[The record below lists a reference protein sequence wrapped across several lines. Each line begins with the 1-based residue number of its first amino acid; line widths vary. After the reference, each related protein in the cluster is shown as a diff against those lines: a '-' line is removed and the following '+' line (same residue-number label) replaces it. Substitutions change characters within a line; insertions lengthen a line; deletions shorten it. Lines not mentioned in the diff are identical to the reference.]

1 MSAADTTRGK
11 AGFWDRLRELA
22 GRVGRGTGGGAKP
35 RGTMPSYEVTDLL
48 ARARVAG
55 PRVSALDAV
64 MGEDWAIV
72 EAGRAGRA
80 PVVRAGIA
88 AAHRRDV
95 ARHGGGGGGGGRPGG
110 KPQAVVKMIRQGGAS
125 DLRGLRAQMAY
136 LSRQGEE
143 PLQRSERYMGV
154 EIDAEQA
161 GLLEQAW
168 RMPAE
173 GREGAADRTTHFI
186 VSFPEGTPVGAA
198 ERAGRD
204 WAEAMFGSG
213 EHGGDSFDY
222 YTAFHTDRAHP
233 HMHVVVHRRGLEHG
247 EWLKVSL
254 RSDIHYDR
262 MREVLVDVAARQGIA
277 LEATPRLARGLH
289 DRPAPDA
296 EYRRAGVE
304 RREPVAPEHSP
315 ETALR
320 AAAGLVHHARGLE
333 MEARAVELTDPA
345 QAERLRAAGLHLGE
359 GRALTPAVWGLP
371 EPPERTGAPARRT
384 AARAEI
390 LENVARMDRNLPGI
404 GDPVERVRFMREVA
418 ALKAETAPTL
428 GAQGQGLEAYTRPDE
443 SGRYDGLAGHDVSRV
458 VARPAE
464 LRVAAIAER
473 YGVDKAATRARFAG
487 GVPSAGLAADFALS
501 ERLERRAAVAALGRP
516 AETEAAERRALDQM
530 HREIG
535 EVHAVARAGHVP
547 LRGVTLADIRAREA
561 REAETERQARAEEAR
576 RAAERAAARRGR
588 RGPGAGRSRAPGP
601 RGSRANPAAGGRS
614 HLASGAGRT
623 GRRARGGRAPRG
635 GAASAGPRGRGT
647 VPSRARRRRA
657 GALRP
662 PRRARSRQIRNGR
675 AQAASVAPG
684 AQSTRA
690 GSSVWPSS
698 IHTTSVASSCA
709 ATQARRM
716 ASVAAKL
723 GASGVSPGVS
733 SAATKR
739 SRRPSAGMRMKSS
752 DRGRVLCSIGPP

>member
-11 AGFWDRLRELA
+11 AGFWDRLRGLA

-35 RGTMPSYEVTDLL
+35 RGAMPSYEVTDLL
-48 ARARVAG
+48 ARARARVAG

-95 ARHGGGGGGGGRPGG
+95 ARHGGGGGRPGG

-161 GLLEQAW
+161 ALLEQAW
-168 RMPAE
+168 RMPAA

-204 WAEAMFGSG
+204 WAEELFGSG
-213 EHGGDSFDY
+213 LYGGDSFDY

-233 HMHVVVHRRGLEHG
+233 HMHVVVHRRGLENG

-262 MREVLVDVAARQGIA
+262 MREVLVDVAARQGIE

-289 DRPAPDA
+289 DRVAPDA
-296 EYRRAGVE
+296 EYRRAGLE
-304 RREPVAPEHSP
+304 RREPVAPEHTP

-333 MEARAVELTDPA
+333 DAARGLELTDPA

-371 EPPERTGAPARRT
+371 EPPARTGAPARLT

-428 GAQGQGLEAYTRPDE
+428 GAQGRGLEAYTRPDE

-487 GVPSAGLAADFALS
+487 GVPSAGLARDFALS

-516 AETEAAERRALDQM
+516 AETEAAERWALDQM

-535 EVHAVARAGHVP
+535 GVHAVARAGHVP

-561 REAETERQARAEEAR
+561 QEAETRAEAERQARAEEAR
-576 RAAERAAARRGR
+576 RAAERAAAQARRD
-588 RGPGAGRSRAPGP
+588 AEE
-601 RGSRANPAAGGRS
+601 
-614 HLASGAGRT
+614 
-623 GRRARGGRAPRG
+623 RARAD
-635 GAASAGPRGRGT
+635 
-647 VPSRARRRRA
+647 RARRDREEAERTARREANPIWQAVQAERAAERAEAERRA
-657 GALRP
+657 EAQ
-662 PRRARSRQIRNGR
+662 RQRDR
-675 AQAASVAPG
+675 EDAE
-684 AQSTRA
+684 
-690 GSSVWPSS
+690 
-698 IHTTSVASSCA
+698 
-709 ATQARRM
+709 
-716 ASVAAKL
+716 
-723 GASGVSPGVS
+723 
-733 SAATKR
+733 R
-739 SRRPSAGMRMKSS
+739 SRRE
-752 DRGRVLCSIGPP
+752 RGGGGLGL

>member
-1 MSAADTTRGK
+1 
-11 AGFWDRLRELA
+11 
-22 GRVGRGTGGGAKP
+22 
-35 RGTMPSYEVTDLL
+35 MPSYVVTDLL
-48 ARARVAG
+48 AQARVAG

-95 ARHGGGGGGGGRPGG
+95 ARHGGGGGGGMPGG

-136 LSRQGEE
+136 LSRQGAE

-168 RMPAE
+168 RMPVE

-198 ERAGRD
+198 ERSGRD
-204 WAEAMFGSG
+204 WAEELFGSG
-213 EHGGDSFDY
+213 KYGGDSFDY

-233 HMHVVVHRRGLEHG
+233 HMHVVVYRRGLEHG

-289 DRPAPDA
+289 DRVAPDA
-296 EYRRAGVE
+296 EYRRAGAE
-304 RREPVAPEHSP
+304 RRDPVAPEHRP

-333 MEARAVELTDPA
+333 DAARELELTDPV
-345 QAERLRAAGLHLGE
+345 QAGRLRDAGLHLGE

-371 EPPERTGAPARRT
+371 EPPARTGAPARLT

-390 LENVARMDRNLPGI
+390 LENVARMDRGLPGI

-428 GAQGQGLEAYTRPDE
+428 GAAGRGLEAYTRPDE

-464 LRVAAIAER
+464 LRVSAIAER

-487 GVPSAGLAADFALS
+487 GVPSAGLASDFALS
-501 ERLERRAAVAALGRP
+501 ERLERRAAVAKLGRP
-516 AETEAAERRALDQM
+516 AETEETERRALDQM

-561 REAETERQARAEEAR
+561 REAETRAEAERQARAEEAR
-576 RAAERAAARRGR
+576 RAAERAAAQAQRDAEDRARADHARRDREEAERTR
-588 RGPGAGRSRAPGP
+588 RRE
-601 RGSRANPAAGGRS
+601 ANPIWRAVQAEQAAER
-614 HLASGAGRT
+614 AEAE
-623 GRRARGGRAPRG
+623 RRAEAQ
-635 GAASAGPRGRGT
+635 
-647 VPSRARRRRA
+647 
-657 GALRP
+657 
-662 PRRARSRQIRNGR
+662 RQRDR
-675 AQAASVAPG
+675 EDAE
-684 AQSTRA
+684 
-690 GSSVWPSS
+690 
-698 IHTTSVASSCA
+698 
-709 ATQARRM
+709 
-716 ASVAAKL
+716 
-723 GASGVSPGVS
+723 
-733 SAATKR
+733 R
-739 SRRPSAGMRMKSS
+739 SRRERDG
-752 DRGRVLCSIGPP
+752 GGLGL

>member
-11 AGFWDRLRELA
+11 AGFWDRLRGLA
-22 GRVGRGTGGGAKP
+22 GRVGRSGSP

-55 PRVSALDAV
+55 PRMSALDAV

-95 ARHGGGGGGGGRPGG
+95 ARHGGGGGGMPGG

-168 RMPAE
+168 RMPEA

-204 WAEAMFGSG
+204 WAEELFGSG
-213 EHGGDSFDY
+213 LYGGDSFDY

-262 MREVLVDVAARQGIA
+262 MREVLVDVAARQGIE

-289 DRPAPDA
+289 DRVAPDA
-296 EYRRAGVE
+296 EYRRAGAA

-333 MEARAVELTDPA
+333 MEARTLELTDPA

-371 EPPERTGAPARRT
+371 EPPARTGAP
-384 AARAEI
+384 AEI
-390 LENVARMDRNLPGI
+390 LENVARMDRTLPGI

-418 ALKAETAPTL
+418 ELKAETAPTL
-428 GAQGQGLEAYTRPDE
+428 GAQGRGLEAYTRPDE
-443 SGRYDGLAGHDVSRV
+443 SGRYDGLAGPDVSRV

-464 LRVAAIAER
+464 LRVAAIAKR

-487 GVPSAGLAADFALS
+487 GVPSAGLARDFALS

-516 AETEAAERRALDQM
+516 AETEETERRALDQM

-547 LRGVTLADIRAREA
+547 LRGVTLAGIQAQ
-561 REAETERQARAEEAR
+561 EAETRAEERAR
-576 RAAERAAARRGR
+576 ADRARREREVREETERTARREADPIWQAVQAERAAERAEAE
-588 RGPGAGRSRAPGP
+588 
-601 RGSRANPAAGGRS
+601 
-614 HLASGAGRT
+614 
-623 GRRARGGRAPRG
+623 RRAEAQ
-635 GAASAGPRGRGT
+635 
-647 VPSRARRRRA
+647 
-657 GALRP
+657 
-662 PRRARSRQIRNGR
+662 RQRDREN
-675 AQAASVAPG
+675 AE
-684 AQSTRA
+684 
-690 GSSVWPSS
+690 
-698 IHTTSVASSCA
+698 
-709 ATQARRM
+709 
-716 ASVAAKL
+716 
-723 GASGVSPGVS
+723 
-733 SAATKR
+733 R
-739 SRRPSAGMRMKSS
+739 SRRERDG
-752 DRGRVLCSIGPP
+752 GGLGL